1 MIESEIEN
9 RSLLLVTGPPRGS
22 SLLDSIRL
30 GRQRGDGAF
39 SGCGAIFSLPF
50 AKADLLAGPIIGLFD
65 PLARPYVEKNLL
77 TFPVPAGLFVR
88 MVENVLESFLG
99 NRTWGTIRRRIQG

>member
-1 MIESEIEN
+1 MKIVAFF
-9 RSLLLVTGPPRGS
+9 SLPVLLAGLHFLTAFDWYDNAVTAQFS
-22 SLLDSIRL
+22 
-30 GRQRGDGAF
+30 

-50 AKADLLAGPIIGLFD
+50 AKADLLAPGPIIGLFD